1 MSENNFNDVMKKVMY
16 SGIGLVALSVD
27 MLGKAVETLAARGEE
42 AVQKGKVMNEE
53 LKRRR
58 EAAKA
63 NAKEVS
69 EALEKMT
76 REEVAAIKA
85 KLLELEQTL
94 EKAGRNVILNRES
107 ISGRL
112 EEMSREDI
120 EVIKAKLAE
129 IEKKWADDGDKG
141 AEG

>member
-27 MLGKAVETLAARGEE
+27 MLGKAVETLSARGEE
-42 AVQKGKVMNEE
+42 AIQKGKVMNEE

-63 NAKEVS
+63 NVREVTES
-69 EALEKMT
+69 LEKMT
-76 REEVAAIKA
+76 REEVAAIGA
-85 KLLELEQTL
+85 KLAEIEQRL
-94 EKAGRNVILNRES
+94 EKAGRNIILNADS

-112 EEMSREDI
+112 EEMSREEIDA
-120 EVIKAKLAE
+120 IKAKLAE
-129 IEKKWADDGDKG
+129 IEKKWADDCDTG